1 MTRVERVILNALQ
14 GSRRAAASAALFV
27 YLYLVNRTIESA
39 LRFVNLTASGLLAGS
54 LGFGEAAL
62 VPGWTD
68 ELPRDDG
75 RPFNAGRI
83 ASYFNAI
90 GPVALGTAVT
100 LAIAAPR
107 GVPVRRILDSA
118 AAVGL
123 AGVLAA
129 TIMVTV
135 PINQELE
142 AQPAT
147 DYPSERSQSMVKNWS
162 RAHAVRTTL
171 GIGAFVCAVAAAG
184 MRNHAK

>member
-1 MTRVERVILNALQ
+1 M
-14 GSRRAAASAALFV
+14 
-27 YLYLVNRTIESA
+27 NRTIESA
-39 LRFVNLTASGLLAGS
+39 LRFVNLTTAGLLAGS

-62 VPGWTD
+62 VPGWAD
-68 ELPRDDG
+68 ELPTKDG
-75 RPFNAGRI
+75 GHTRGPISI

-107 GVPVRRILDSA
+107 GSGPARRILDSA
-118 AAVGL
+118 SAVGL

-147 DYPSERSQSMVKNWS
+147 DYPSEKSQSLVKNWS

-171 GIGAFVCAVAAAG
+171 GIGAFVCAVAASNIG
-184 MRNHAK
+184 RQTAK

>member
-1 MTRVERVILNALQ
+1 M
-14 GSRRAAASAALFV
+14 
-27 YLYLVNRTIESA
+27 NRTIESA
-39 LRFVNLTASGLLAGS
+39 LRFLNLTASGLLAGS

-68 ELPRDDG
+68 ELPRDDDG
-75 RPFNAGRI
+75 RPFNDGRI

-107 GVPVRRILDSA
+107 GVPVRRILDAA

-135 PINQELE
+135 PINKELE

-147 DYPSERSQSMVKNWS
+147 DYPSDRSQSLVKNWS
-162 RAHAVRTTL
+162 RQRYPASRA
-171 GIGAFVCAVAAAG
+171 ISACAAAG
-184 MRNHAK
+184 LRSLAPAMKKRKTSRPPSAQVRACLAHPSSSASV